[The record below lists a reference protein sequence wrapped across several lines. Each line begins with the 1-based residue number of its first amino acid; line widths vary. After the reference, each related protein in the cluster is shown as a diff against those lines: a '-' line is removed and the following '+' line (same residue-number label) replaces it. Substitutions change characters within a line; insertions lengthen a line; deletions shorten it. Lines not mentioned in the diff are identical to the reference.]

1 MNDVS
6 VFENIYTLHPI
17 TMACMFNQRFVYN
30 PTMFHPLIKPHDC
43 TVYAYVVHDFHP
55 IKSPIT
61 KGNIGLK
68 YLNCIES

>member
-6 VFENIYTLHPI
+6 VFENVCTLHPI
-17 TMACMFNQRFVYN
+17 TMVCMFNQRFVYN
-30 PTMFHPLIKPHDC
+30 PTMFHPLIIPHDF

-61 KGNIGLK
+61 KGKIGLK
-68 YLNCIES
+68 YLDCIES